1 MTMRTSL
8 TRRESLKTIGGVG
21 ALAGLAG
28 CSGGSGDGGGGG
40 GDGGGGDSSSDGEQ
54 TDGGSQ
60 SDPEST
66 STFGIISGPQNGV
79 TFLVHNAA
87 AGVLDR
93 ESDVGLDVVSGT
105 SGESMVRL
113 VSGDEELAFGTAFAG
128 LNAMNREAEFSQVEF
143 EHEIYQMMTQT
154 TLIEPILVPT
164 DSDYEYW
171 SDLEGASI
179 ATGTQGSTYQQYY
192 RTALDIAVGEGN
204 YELVHQ
210 GATEIPQEFSAGRVD
225 AMGGPGIVSGLTPGF
240 MQQAYSDN
248 DVRLLGLTDETEQ
261 AIEDHEW
268 LSLETLPNGDFGDS
282 IEEYTDSSET
292 TTVRVD
298 YPHFTTDKVDA
309 DSVYNLMDAL
319 WSNREALIEAHEAWR
334 LFEDDEVWTSTLHP
348 DVPVHPGAVEF
359 FEEKGLWNDNL
370 TAGSF

>member
-1 MTMRTSL
+1 MRTSL